1 MNKPFSVREVL
12 AQAWAIAKDNLWV
25 LLGFSAVYFVVM
37 LISTIV
43 LGGLFGEATPMMALL
58 QNILISLID
67 AFIFVAMY
75 QVFFKII
82 DEDKNPDFPDFIP
95 NLMKAFNFV
104 LVKLIMGLAAVV
116 MLALTAAVYFMN
128 AEEIDTSDLLKWD
141 ILPYLIVV
149 AIPFIYITVRFTF
162 VLCFIVDQE
171 SGATESMSQSW
182 ALTKGNFWFVF
193 LLSVAMLAINFLGA
207 MVLLVGLLFT
217 IPFTSLI
224 IIIAYR
230 QMVNS
235 FDDDELDRL
244 EDKLS
249 DI

>member
-149 AIPFIYITVRFTF
+149 AIPFVYITVRFTF

-182 ALTKGNFWFVF
+182 ALTKGHFWFVF

>member
-1 MNKPFSVREVL
+1 MNKPFSVKEVL
-12 AQAWAIAKDNLWV
+12 GEAWAIAKDNLWV

-37 LISTIV
+37 LISTI
-43 LGGLFGEATPMMALL
+43 LLNWIFGEATPVMALL
-58 QNILISLID
+58 QNILISVID

-82 DEDKNPDFPDFIP
+82 DEDTNPDFPDFIP

-104 LVKLIMGLAAVV
+104 LVKLIMGFAAVV
-116 MLALTAAVYFMN
+116 VLALTAAFYFTN
-128 AEEIDTSDLLKWD
+128 GEEIDTSDLLKWE

-149 AIPFIYITVRFTF
+149 AIPFIYFTVRFTF

-182 ALTKGNFWFVF
+182 VLTKGHFWFV
-193 LLSVAMLAINFLGA
+193 LWLSVVMLAINFLGA
-207 MVLLVGLLFT
+207 LALLVGLLFT

-230 QMVNS
+230 QMVANYT
-235 FDDDELDRL
+235 DGEMDML
-244 EDKLS
+244 EDKPS
-249 DI
+249 DY

>member
-1 MNKPFSVREVL
+1 MSKPFSVREVL
-12 AQAWAIAKDNLWV
+12 GQAWAIAKDNLWV

-43 LGGLFGEATPMMALL
+43 LGALVGEATPMMALL

-82 DEDKNPDFPDFIP
+82 DEDRNPDFPDFIP

-149 AIPFIYITVRFTF
+149 ALPFIYITVRFTF

-182 ALTKGNFWFVF
+182 ALTRGNFWFVF
-193 LLSVAMLAINFLGA
+193 LLSLAMLIINFLGA
-207 MVLLVGLLFT
+207 LVLLVGLLFT
-217 IPFTSLI
+217 IPFTSLV

-235 FDDDELDRL
+235 FDDEGMDLL
-244 EDKLS
+244 EDKLT